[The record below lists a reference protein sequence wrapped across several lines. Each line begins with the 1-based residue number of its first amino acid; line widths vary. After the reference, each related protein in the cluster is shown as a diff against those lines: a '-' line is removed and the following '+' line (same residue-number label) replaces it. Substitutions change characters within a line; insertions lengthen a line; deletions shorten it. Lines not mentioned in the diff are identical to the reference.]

1 MSTTR
6 SCRPH
11 FFSTMLTCLLV
22 SASSMMTA
30 AAADE
35 APKDIAV
42 FVATLNVASGTVSG
56 VRNITPGKG
65 ANFQPSFTGDGSAVL
80 FVSDRAG
87 TANIYRHVL
96 ASGETSAV
104 TNTKESLYSPTALP
118 DGSGFVAV
126 RVVTADPYYGLEAKE
141 PSLWRFGWNG
151 KPVSPL
157 VDTRRIGYYGAVGDQ
172 HLGLFLV
179 DDVAARNAH
188 KSVLMNRVTGKVTLL
203 TNKPGKAFGR
213 TLDGKRVTFVD
224 QTDPKRWVI
233 CAMGPD
239 DTQPEVLVD
248 TAVGKAGEAESD
260 RSQYFVGLPDGSM
273 IMANGTRLFRW
284 DGVKGGSFKPFAD
297 LEKLGGAI
305 KNIAASP
312 DGTQLAF
319 SVAMDRVKAGIP

>member
-1 MSTTR
+1 MSIAR
-6 SCRPH
+6 SGRPR
-11 FFSTMLTCLLV
+11 FFGTMLAFLV
-22 SASSMMTA
+22 MSASSMTTA

-42 FVATLNVASGTVSG
+42 FVAKLNLASGTVSG

-65 ANFQPSFTGDGSAVL
+65 ANFQPSFTADGSAVL

-104 TNTKESLYSPTALP
+104 TTTKESLYSPTVLP

-141 PSLWRFGWNG
+141 PSLWRFAWNG
-151 KPVSPL
+151 KPVGPL
-157 VDTRRIGYYGAVGDQ
+157 VDTRRIGYYGWVGDQ
-172 HLGLFLV
+172 HLAMFLV
-179 DDVAARNAH
+179 DEVAQRNAH
-188 KSVLMNRVTGKVTLL
+188 KAVLMNRVTGKVTLL

-224 QTDPKRWVI
+224 QADPKRWI
-233 CAMGPD
+233 IAAMGPD
-239 DTQPEVLVD
+239 DTKPEVLVD

-273 IMANGTRLFRW
+273 MMANGTRLFRW
-284 DGVKGGSFKPFAD
+284 DGVKGSSFQPFAD
-297 LEKLGGAI
+297 LGKLGGSI
-305 KNIAASP
+305 KNLAASR

-319 SVAMDRVKAGIP
+319 SVLMDPVAPAP